1 MFLFRDVG
9 LSQNRICTPKWLFRF
24 NAENDNEPLDR
35 GVPSFPANQCVSFF
49 ASQLY
54 SLLFELS
61 MSACVMK
68 QFWWLTIAP
77 GFPLFQLHAET

>member
-1 MFLFRDVG
+1 MY
-9 LSQNRICTPKWLFRF
+9 SQTA
-24 NAENDNEPLDR
+24 NAENDNEPLVQ
-35 GVPSFPANQCVSFF
+35 GGIPHFPTNQWVSFF

-54 SLLFELS
+54 SLLFDLS

-68 QFWWLTIAP
+68 QFWQLTIAP